1 MTIGQM
7 NAHDR
12 RIVHLHL
19 RDDSDVR
26 TQSVG
31 DGYYRKLIILPK
43 KRKKMKRNESD
54 R

>member
-19 RDDSDVR
+19 KENSEVR
-26 TQSVG
+26 TQSIG
-31 DGYYRKLIILPK
+31 EGYYRKLMIFPK
-43 KRKKMKRNESD
+43 KRRRS
-54 R
+54 RR